1 MKAVSFEEALKKLE
15 SIASQLENGKLPL
28 EKSLQLYE
36 EGVSLIRYCNKVL
49 KETEKKIEKLVETS
63 GEGVS
68 LETFEEEKTE
78 NGE

>member
-49 KETEKKIEKLVETS
+49 KETERKIEKLVETS
-63 GEGVS
+63 GGAS
-68 LETFEEEKTE
+68 IETFEEEKTE